1 MAKICECRKYAIFR
15 LYLTINPEKP
25 ASESF
30 YGAVNIVSYIGERT
44 ECPGHAW
51 CPPSM
56 PKMTKKIDKVCREW
70 PFYQFL
76 AYFPYAI
83 YPKRLFI
90 HSKLY
95 L

>member
-15 LYLTINPEKP
+15 LCLIINPAKP

-30 YGAVNIVSYIGERT
+30 YGAVNIVSYIGEPT
-44 ECPGHAW
+44 ECLGHAW
-51 CPPSM
+51 CSPSM
-56 PKMTKKIDKVCREW
+56 PKMTNKVCREW

-76 AYFPYAI
+76 AYFPYGM
-83 YPKRLFI
+83 YPKRLYI
-90 HSKLY
+90 HSNLY